1 VHAVA
6 WATVAPLQM
15 ICWLS
20 RLERLKVMITL
31 KQIYKKTFNEK
42 SSDDA
47 REAFRGHVYDV
58 FILII

>member
-1 VHAVA
+1 
-6 WATVAPLQM
+6 
-15 ICWLS
+15 
-20 RLERLKVMITL
+20 MITL